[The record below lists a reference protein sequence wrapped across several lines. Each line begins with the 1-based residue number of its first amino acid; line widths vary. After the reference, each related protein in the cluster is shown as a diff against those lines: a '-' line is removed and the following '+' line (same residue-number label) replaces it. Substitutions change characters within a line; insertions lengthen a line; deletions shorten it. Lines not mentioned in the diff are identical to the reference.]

1 MSFSYRDVQQIWNS
15 KSDGEACA
23 RCRDRRSRCDGRFPC
38 GRCAKARLEC
48 VYSGWIDEEDE
59 QRTEK
64 MVREVEALEEAF
76 ERLGG
81 EMMRIRAESEKV
93 AAASMGPIPESKGGE
108 EEEKEEKVSRVVSG
122 RREYARSEQWIVT
135 LGKRGVRVQTD
146 IRMMRQLHEFLKNL
160 APGVCRGPAMG
171 YRSVGTSA
179 MLVRFTSQWRRW
191 HDTQVYQFPND
202 PLLLRR
208 AVTVPFGITPKF
220 KDLLLERIVV
230 QSFECRPWGRMTTSE
245 QQNPPP
251 PPPPPPHHRRS
262 TTPLSSTP
270 SAPYKPST

>member
-122 RREYARSEQWIVT
+122 RREYARSEQWTACGFRQTFGRCDNCTSSSRT
-135 LGKRGVRVQTD
+135 LP
-146 IRMMRQLHEFLKNL
+146 
-160 APGVCRGPAMG
+160 PGSAAGQRWDTVPWGPAPCWSG
-171 YRSVGTSA
+171 SRRSGAGGT
-179 MLVRFTSQWRRW
+179 T
-191 HDTQVYQFPND
+191 
-202 PLLLRR
+202 
-208 AVTVPFGITPKF
+208 
-220 KDLLLERIVV
+220 
-230 QSFECRPWGRMTTSE
+230 
-245 QQNPPP
+245 
-251 PPPPPPHHRRS
+251 RRS
-262 TTPLSSTP
+262 TSSLMTRCY
-270 SAPYKPST
+270 SDAP